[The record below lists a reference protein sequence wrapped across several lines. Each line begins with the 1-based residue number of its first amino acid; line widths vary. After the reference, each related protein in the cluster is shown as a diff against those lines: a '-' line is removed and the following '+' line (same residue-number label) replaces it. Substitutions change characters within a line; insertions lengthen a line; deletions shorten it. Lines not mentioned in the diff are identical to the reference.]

1 MKHNEIETLELTLDE
16 NEPVSTF
23 RELVKQLSQWLKRR
37 ASDATLPAIEQAA
50 YINVLNKIEQL
61 KGKQ

>member
-16 NEPVSTF
+16 NEPVSTY

-37 ASDATLPAIEQAA
+37 ASDTTLPVIEQAA
-50 YINVLNKIEQL
+50 YINVLNKIEQM
-61 KGKQ
+61 KGQK